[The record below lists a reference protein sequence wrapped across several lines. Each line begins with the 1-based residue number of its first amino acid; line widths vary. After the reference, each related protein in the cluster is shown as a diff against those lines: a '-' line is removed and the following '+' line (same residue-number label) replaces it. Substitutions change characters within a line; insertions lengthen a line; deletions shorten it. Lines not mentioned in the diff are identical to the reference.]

1 MECRK
6 QSFYTNSIKERVDQ
20 AAVRGRRMFKL
31 EEEILVPDRRFAL
44 LHDVNTSEARPTA
57 IADHYR
63 LVDKVLINQAAPL
76 EVRTSFDRARNVFLY
91 AWFCY
96 ELLVVSELQA
106 FGTLEL
112 ALKLRLLG
120 PTQKISS
127 LGSLLRL
134 ARKNGLLPLKV
145 GAVDQFDALLAK
157 RNVLAH
163 GALEVHTP
171 ETSLAVLLG
180 CAEVIN
186 RLYAKPGD

>member
-1 MECRK
+1 
-6 QSFYTNSIKERVDQ
+6 
-20 AAVRGRRMFKL
+20 MFKL
-31 EEEILVPDRRFAL
+31 EEEILVPDRRFAAL
-44 LHDVNTSEARPTA
+44 YGVNASGVSPIT

-63 LVDKVLINQAAPL
+63 HVDRVSINPVAPL
-76 EVRTSFDRARNVFLY
+76 EVSTSFDRARNVFLY

-106 FGTLEL
+106 FGALEL
-112 ALKLRLLG
+112 ALKLRLLESS
-120 PTQKISS
+120 QEISS

-134 ARKNGLLPLKV
+134 ARKNRLLPPKV
-145 GAVDQFDALLAK
+145 GATDQFDALLSM
-157 RNVLAH
+157 RNALAH

-171 ETSLAVLLG
+171 EMSLTVLLG